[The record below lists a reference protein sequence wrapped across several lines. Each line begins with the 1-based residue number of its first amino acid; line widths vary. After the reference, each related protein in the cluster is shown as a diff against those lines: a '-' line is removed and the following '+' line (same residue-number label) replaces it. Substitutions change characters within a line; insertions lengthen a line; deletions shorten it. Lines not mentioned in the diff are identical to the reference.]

1 MNKRELAKNFDIS
14 LTTID
19 KWLLKGCPYTKKNR
33 QYEFNLPDVI
43 AWHKQY
49 FLSNNNQSSDYQQS
63 KAKKEHYRAELMRL
77 EYEKAEGL
85 LVETEKLRQKLAEMA
100 VILKDAL
107 LLWVKRL
114 PPEFGLSAEDQR
126 RISLILKKEIYQI
139 LTTFSKGAESLRNYI
154 GENKGNEKNIK
165 KEAAGASAK
174 EDSKRY

>member
-77 EYEKAEGL
+77 EYEKAEGEL
-85 LVETEKLRQKLAEMA
+85 IEREKLRKRLAEIA
-100 VILKDAL
+100 VATKDSL

-114 PPEFGLSAEDQR
+114 PPEFGLKSEDQKR
-126 RISLILKKEIYQI
+126 VALILKKEIYYI
-139 LTTFSKGAESLRNYI
+139 LNTMSKGL
-154 GENKGNEKNIK
+154 
-165 KEAAGASAK
+165 EAVRKYAK
-174 EDSKRY
+174 EEKGK